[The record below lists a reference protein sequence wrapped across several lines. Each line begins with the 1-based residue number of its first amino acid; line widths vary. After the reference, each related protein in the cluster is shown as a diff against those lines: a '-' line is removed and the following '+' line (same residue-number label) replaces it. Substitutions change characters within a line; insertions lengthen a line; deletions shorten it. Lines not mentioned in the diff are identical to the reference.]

1 MKRTL
6 IIALALALALGTTAI
21 AETAESVPTEVEAAA
36 DVSAEE
42 TEVEAAADV
51 STEEAGKQVNLEDAL
66 KALHNARIE
75 ACVESLKAE
84 LEGYV
89 DAGKLTQEQADTI
102 LKQFSAQK
110 QSQRNGQKHN
120 RCGSQ
125 QNGKQKGQRMPG
137 NQMPDANSGATPQM
151 PSNGQQGQQHRMGG
165 QQMPGNQMPDANSGA
180 TPQMPSNG
188 QQGQQHRMGGQQ
200 MPGNYR

>member
-125 QNGKQKGQRMPG
+125 QNGKQKGQQMPG
-137 NQMPDANSGATPQM
+137 NQMPQGGQHGQM
-151 PSNGQQGQQHRMGG
+151 PQQGGQMPQQGG

-180 TPQMPSNG
+180 TPQMPGNG